1 LALLEVQGLSKDY
14 GGSEALKDVSLPVDG
29 GEVLGLVGPTGSG
42 KTTLLRLINLLERP
56 TAGSIT
62 FGGLK
67 ITECS
72 EKENVAIR
80 RRMAMV
86 FQKPVMFSSSVY
98 SNVSYGLKIRGIKDK
113 GEVEA
118 VLKEI
123 GLGSY
128 VHREAP
134 TLSGGEAQR
143 VALAR
148 AIITKP
154 ELLLMD
160 EPTANLDPKMAEI
173 IGDLILRQ
181 AEEGVAVIL
190 ATHDMGQCLRLSDR
204 VVVLVNG
211 RVSAS
216 GRSEEVLGLWKR
228 SNPDDFRAVAPW

>member
-1 LALLEVQGLSKDY
+1 MALLMVQGLGKDY
-14 GGSEALKDVSLPVDG
+14 GGSEVLKDVSLSVDR
-29 GEVLGLVGPTGSG
+29 GEVLGLVGPTGAG

-56 TAGSIT
+56 TSGSIT

-67 ITECS
+67 LTECS
-72 EKENVAIR
+72 EAEKVAIR

-86 FQKPVMFSSSVY
+86 FQKPVMFSYSVY
-98 SNVSYGLKIRGIKDK
+98 YNVSYGLKIRGIKDK

-118 VLKEI
+118 VLKEV

-128 VHREAP
+128 AHREAT

-154 ELLLMD
+154 ELLLLD

-181 AEEGVAVIL
+181 AEGGAAVIL
-190 ATHDMGQCLRLSDR
+190 ATHDMGLCLRLSDR

-211 RVSAS
+211 RLLAT
-216 GRSEEVLGLWKR
+216 GRAEEVLGL
-228 SNPDDFRAVAPW
+228 

>member
-1 LALLEVQGLSKDY
+1 MVQGLGKDY
-14 GGSEALKDVSLPVDG
+14 GGSEVLKDVSLSVDR
-29 GEVLGLVGPTGSG
+29 GEVLGLVGPTGAG

-67 ITECS
+67 LTECS
-72 EKENVAIR
+72 EAEKVAIR

-86 FQKPVMFSSSVY
+86 FQKPVMFSYSVY
-98 SNVSYGLKIRGIKDK
+98 YNVSYGLKIRDIKDK

-118 VLKEI
+118 VLKEV

-128 VHREAP
+128 AHREAT

-154 ELLLMD
+154 ELLLLD

-173 IGDLILRQ
+173 IGDLLLRQ
-181 AEEGVAVIL
+181 AEGGAAVIL
-190 ATHDMGQCLRLSDR
+190 ATHDMGLCLRLSDR

-211 RVSAS
+211 RLLAT
-216 GRSEEVLGLWKR
+216 GRAEEVLGL
-228 SNPDDFRAVAPW
+228 

>member
-1 LALLEVQGLSKDY
+1 LALLMVQGLGKDY
-14 GGSEALKDVSLPVDG
+14 GGSEVLKDVSLSVDR
-29 GEVLGLVGPTGSG
+29 GEVLGLVGPTGAG

-67 ITECS
+67 LTECS
-72 EKENVAIR
+72 EAEKVAIR

-86 FQKPVMFSSSVY
+86 FQKPVMFSYSVY
-98 SNVSYGLKIRGIKDK
+98 YNVSYGLKIRDIKDK

-118 VLKEI
+118 VLKEV

-128 VHREAP
+128 AHREAT

-154 ELLLMD
+154 ELLLLD

-173 IGDLILRQ
+173 IGDLLLRQ
-181 AEEGVAVIL
+181 AEGGAAVIL
-190 ATHDMGQCLRLSDR
+190 ATHDMGLCLRLSDR

-211 RVSAS
+211 RLLAT
-216 GRSEEVLGLWKR
+216 GRAEEVLGL
-228 SNPDDFRAVAPW
+228 

>member
-1 LALLEVQGLSKDY
+1 MALLMIHKGLGKDY
-14 GGSEALKDVSLPVDG
+14 SGSEVLKDVSLSVDR
-29 GEVLGLVGPTGSG
+29 GEVLGLVGPTGAG

-67 ITECS
+67 LTECS
-72 EKENVAIR
+72 EAEKVAIR

-86 FQKPVMFSSSVY
+86 FQKPVMFSYNVY
-98 SNVSYGLKIRGIKDK
+98 YNVSYGLKIRGIKDK

-118 VLKEI
+118 VLKEV

-128 VHREAP
+128 AHREAT

-154 ELLLMD
+154 ELLLLD

-181 AEEGVAVIL
+181 AEGGAAVIL
-190 ATHDMGQCLRLSDR
+190 ATHDMGLCLRLSDR

-211 RVSAS
+211 RLLAT
-216 GRSEEVLGLWKR
+216 GRAEEVLGLWR
-228 SNPDDFRAVAPW
+228 DPIPMISR

>member
-1 LALLEVQGLSKDY
+1 MALLMVQGLGKDY
-14 GGSEALKDVSLPVDG
+14 SGSEVLKDVSMSVDR
-29 GEVLGLVGPTGSG
+29 GEVLGLVGPTGAG

-67 ITECS
+67 LTECS
-72 EKENVAIR
+72 EAEKVAIR

-86 FQKPVMFSSSVY
+86 FQKPVMFSYNVY
-98 SNVSYGLKIRGIKDK
+98 YNVSYGLKIRGIKDK

-118 VLKEI
+118 VLKEV

-128 VHREAP
+128 AHREAT

-154 ELLLMD
+154 ELLLLD

-181 AEEGVAVIL
+181 AEGGAAVIL
-190 ATHDMGQCLRLSDR
+190 ATHDMGLCLRLSDR

-211 RVSAS
+211 RLLAT
-216 GRSEEVLGLWKR
+216 GRTEEVLGL
-228 SNPDDFRAVAPW
+228 

>member
-1 LALLEVQGLSKDY
+1 LALLMVQGLGKDY
-14 GGSEALKDVSLPVDG
+14 GGSEVLKDVSLSVDR
-29 GEVLGLVGPTGSG
+29 GEVLGLVGPTGAG

-62 FGGLK
+62 FGELK
-67 ITECS
+67 LTECS
-72 EKENVAIR
+72 EAEKVAIR

-86 FQKPVMFSSSVY
+86 FQKPVMFSYSVY
-98 SNVSYGLKIRGIKDK
+98 YNVSYGLKIRGIKDK

-118 VLKEI
+118 VLKEV

-128 VHREAP
+128 AHREAT

-154 ELLLMD
+154 ELLLLD

-181 AEEGVAVIL
+181 TEGGAAVIL
-190 ATHDMGQCLRLSDR
+190 ATHDMGLCLRLSDR

-211 RVSAS
+211 RLLAT
-216 GRSEEVLGLWKR
+216 GRAEEVLGL
-228 SNPDDFRAVAPW
+228 

>member
-1 LALLEVQGLSKDY
+1 MALLMVQGLGKDY
-14 GGSEALKDVSLPVDG
+14 GGSEVLKDVSLSVDR
-29 GEVLGLVGPTGSG
+29 GEVLGLVGPTGAG

-56 TAGSIT
+56 TAGNIT

-67 ITECS
+67 LTECS
-72 EKENVAIR
+72 EAEKVVIR

-86 FQKPVMFSSSVY
+86 FQKPVMLSYSVY
-98 SNVSYGLKIRGIKDK
+98 YNVSYGLKIRGIKDK

-118 VLKEI
+118 VLKEV

-128 VHREAP
+128 AHREAT

-154 ELLLMD
+154 ELLLLD

-173 IGDLILRQ
+173 IGDLLLRQ
-181 AEEGVAVIL
+181 AEGGAAVIL
-190 ATHDMGQCLRLSDR
+190 ATHDMGLCLRLSDR

-211 RVSAS
+211 RLLAT
-216 GRSEEVLGLWKR
+216 GRAEEVLGL
-228 SNPDDFRAVAPW
+228 

>member
-1 LALLEVQGLSKDY
+1 LALLMVQGLGKDY
-14 GGSEALKDVSLPVDG
+14 DGSEVLKDVSLSVDR
-29 GEVLGLVGPTGSG
+29 GEVLGLVGPTGTG

-62 FGGLK
+62 VGGLK
-67 ITECS
+67 LTECS
-72 EKENVAIR
+72 EAEKVAIR

-86 FQKPVMFSSSVY
+86 FQKPIMFSYSVY
-98 SNVSYGLKIRGIKDK
+98 YNVSYGLKIRGIKDK

-118 VLKEI
+118 VLKEV

-128 VHREAP
+128 AHREAT

-154 ELLLMD
+154 ELLLLD
-160 EPTANLDPKMAEI
+160 EPTANLDPKMSEI

-181 AEEGVAVIL
+181 AEGGAAVIL
-190 ATHDMGQCLRLSDR
+190 ATHDMGLCLRLSDR

-211 RVSAS
+211 RLLAT
-216 GRSEEVLGLWKR
+216 GRAEEVLG
-228 SNPDDFRAVAPW
+228 S

>member
-1 LALLEVQGLSKDY
+1 LALLMVQGLGKDY
-14 GGSEALKDVSLPVDG
+14 DGSEVLKDVSLSVDR
-29 GEVLGLVGPTGSG
+29 GEVLGLVGPTGAG

-67 ITECS
+67 LTECS
-72 EKENVAIR
+72 DAEKVAIR

-86 FQKPVMFSSSVY
+86 FQKPVMFSYSVY
-98 SNVSYGLKIRGIKDK
+98 YNVSYGLKIRGIKDK
-113 GEVEA
+113 CEVEA
-118 VLKEI
+118 VLKEV

-128 VHREAP
+128 AHREAT

-154 ELLLMD
+154 ELLLLD
-160 EPTANLDPKMAEI
+160 EPTANLDPKMAKI

-181 AEEGVAVIL
+181 ADGGAAVIL
-190 ATHDMGQCLRLSDR
+190 ATHDMGLCLRLSDR
-204 VVVLVNG
+204 TVVLVNG
-211 RVSAS
+211 RLLAT
-216 GRSEEVLGLWKR
+216 GRAEEVLGL
-228 SNPDDFRAVAPW
+228 

>member
-1 LALLEVQGLSKDY
+1 MALLMVQGLGKDY
-14 GGSEALKDVSLPVDG
+14 SGSEVLKDVSLSVDR
-29 GEVLGLVGPTGSG
+29 GEVLGLVGPTGAG

-67 ITECS
+67 LTECS
-72 EKENVAIR
+72 EAEKVAIR

-86 FQKPVMFSSSVY
+86 FQKPVMFSYNVY
-98 SNVSYGLKIRGIKDK
+98 YNVSYGLKIRGIKDK

-118 VLKEI
+118 VLKEV

-128 VHREAP
+128 AHREAT

-154 ELLLMD
+154 ELLLLD

-181 AEEGVAVIL
+181 AEGGAAVIL
-190 ATHDMGQCLRLSDR
+190 ATHDMGLCLRLSDR

-211 RVSAS
+211 RLLAT
-216 GRSEEVLGLWKR
+216 GRAEEVLGL
-228 SNPDDFRAVAPW
+228 